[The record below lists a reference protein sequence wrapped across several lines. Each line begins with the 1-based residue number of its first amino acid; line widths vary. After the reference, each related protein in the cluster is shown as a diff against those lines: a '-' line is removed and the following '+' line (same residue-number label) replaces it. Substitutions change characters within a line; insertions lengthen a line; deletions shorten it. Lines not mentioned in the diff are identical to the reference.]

1 MFHCQK
7 GEGHPVLDSLRLYL
21 FVQQERIVKRA
32 QLIIDLKI
40 QLVGGFSFAS
50 SVALGRGGDEQSV
63 RAERFMF
70 AMFDLVAEYAK
81 KGMIHQISGNLAHS
95 PGRPGRHLVAKLS
108 ESVLFKSFGRLTGI

>member
-70 AMFDLVAEYAK
+70 DLVAEYAK

-95 PGRPGRHLVAKLS
+95 PGRRGRHLVAKLS
-108 ESVLFKSFGRLTGI
+108 EFVLFKSFGRLTGI